1 MGKAYNEIME
11 EIQVDD
17 EMRGRILRHLAQE
30 MDAGSKKT
38 VAKRRWR
45 QLVPLAA
52 CLAVLLTGSI
62 LLLHRQP
69 VEPEQVVSA
78 QFGMEEVE
86 SAQALA
92 ERAGFSIRDIEP
104 LPFEPLSVSYVWC
117 WGELAQIRYD
127 GADASVMLRKSRGS
141 EDISG
146 DYNVY
151 SCQTE
156 LDIGGVSVTLKGE
169 GESYSL
175 AVWQADGFSY
185 SLSAAPGLDAQSLA
199 ALVRSALYEA

>member
-1 MGKAYNEIME
+1 MRKAYNEIME

-17 EMRGRILRHLAQE
+17 EMRGRILHRLAQE
-30 MDAGSKKT
+30 MDAGSQKA

-62 LLLHRQP
+62 LLLQRQP
-69 VEPEQVVSA
+69 AEPEQAVSA
-78 QFGMEEVE
+78 QFSMEEVE

-92 ERAGFSIRDIEP
+92 ERAGFPIRDIEP
-104 LPFEPLSVSYVWC
+104 LPFEPLSVSYAWC

-141 EDISG
+141 GDISG

-151 SCQTE
+151 SRQME

-175 AVWQADGFSY
+175 AVWQADCFSY

-199 ALVRSALYEA
+199 ALVRSALYET

>member
-1 MGKAYNEIME
+1 MRKAYNEIME

-17 EMRGRILRHLAQE
+17 EMRGRILRRLAQE
-30 MDAGSKKT
+30 MDAGSQKA

-69 VEPEQVVSA
+69 AEPEQVVSA
-78 QFGMEEVE
+78 QFSMEEVE

-92 ERAGFSIRDIEP
+92 ERAGFPIRDIEP

-156 LDIGGVSVTLKGE
+156 LDVGGVSVTLKGE

-185 SLSAAPGLDAQSLA
+185 SLSAAPGLDVQSLA

>member
-1 MGKAYNEIME
+1 MRKAYNEIME

-17 EMRGRILRHLAQE
+17 ETRGRILRHLAQE
-30 MDAGSKKT
+30 MDAGSQEA

-69 VEPEQVVSA
+69 AEPEQVVSA

-104 LPFEPLSVSYVWC
+104 LPFEPLSVSYAWC

-127 GADASVMLRKSRGS
+127 GADASVMLRKSQGS

-185 SLSAAPGLDAQSLA
+185 SLSAAPGLDAQGLA

>member
-1 MGKAYNEIME
+1 MRKAYNEIME

-30 MDAGSKKT
+30 MDAGSQKA

-52 CLAVLLTGSI
+52 CLTVLLTGSI

-69 VEPEQVVSA
+69 AEPEQVVSA

-92 ERAGFSIRDIEP
+92 ERAGFSIRDVEPLPFEP
-104 LPFEPLSVSYVWC
+104 LPFEPLSVSYAWC

-146 DYNVY
+146 DYNV
-151 SCQTE
+151 
-156 LDIGGVSVTLKGE
+156 
-169 GESYSL
+169 
-175 AVWQADGFSY
+175 
-185 SLSAAPGLDAQSLA
+185 
-199 ALVRSALYEA
+199 